1 VNLIVLGACGSWPDQ
16 GTALSGY
23 LIQHEGF
30 NLWVDC
36 GSGTMANLQR
46 HITIADVDAMIIT
59 HEHADHCVDVYPL
72 FYARFYNRQGAD
84 GMPLYIPK
92 GFRERMMSLLSDES
106 IEGFGVG
113 FDVHEVTPNEQ
124 FDIGPFKVASHAM
137 SHLGLP
143 ALGFRIAADGVTIA
157 YTGDTGPAPEVVELA
172 KDADVFM
179 AEATYQDTD
188 TLTAFHLSARQAGE
202 AARDAGAGRLILTHL
217 LPSHDKERSKAE
229 AADEFDGR
237 IDVALEGLMFEIGNN
252 RAAPT
257 QTHTSS

>member
-1 VNLIVLGACGSWPDQ
+1 MTVLGACGSWPDQ

-46 HITIADVDAMIIT
+46 YITIADVDAMIIT

-72 FYARFYNRQGAD
+72 FYARYYNRMGED
-84 GMPLYIPK
+84 GMPLYIPQ
-92 GFRERMMSLLSDES
+92 GFRERMMALLSEES
-106 IEGFGVG
+106 VEGFGIG
-113 FDVHEVTPNEQ
+113 FEVHEVTPNER
-124 FDIGPFKVASHAM
+124 FEIGPFDVSSYAM

-143 ALGFRIAADGVTIA
+143 ALGFRIATDGVSLA

-179 AEATYQDTD
+179 AEATYQDRD
-188 TLTAFHLSARQAGE
+188 ALTPFHLSARQAAD
-202 AARDAGAGRLILTHL
+202 AAREAGVGRLILTHL

-229 AADEFDGR
+229 AADEFGGR
-237 IDVALEGLMFEIGNN
+237 IDVAVEGLVFEIGGDG
-252 RAAPT
+252 AAPT
-257 QTHTSS
+257 QT

>member
-1 VNLIVLGACGSWPDQ
+1 VKLTVLGACGSWPDQ

-46 HITIADVDAMIIT
+46 YITIADVDAMIIT

-72 FYARFYNRQGAD
+72 FYARYYNKQGAD
-84 GMPLYIPK
+84 GMPLFIPT
-92 GFRERMMSLLSDES
+92 GFRERMMSLLSEES
-106 IEGFGVG
+106 IEGFGIG
-113 FDVHEVTPNEQ
+113 FDVQEVTPNEH
-124 FDIGPFKVASHAM
+124 FDIGPFNVSSHAM

-143 ALGFRIAADGVTIA
+143 ALGFRIAVDDVSFA

-172 KDADVFM
+172 KDTDVFM

-202 AARDAGAGRLILTHL
+202 AARDAGAGQLILTHL
-217 LPSHDKERSKAE
+217 LPSHDKERSRGEAAE
-229 AADEFDGR
+229 AFDGR
-237 IDVALEGLMFEIGNN
+237 ITVAVEGMVFDIGGNGS
-252 RAAPT
+252 AP
-257 QTHTSS
+257 